1 MQELFNIVVLIS
13 GKGTNLQALIDASHR
28 SSYKISA
35 VISNKA
41 QAIGLS
47 RAEIS
52 GIDTYVI
59 EQESFDSKLEFEES
73 LATRISEINPKL
85 IVLAGFMKVLGP
97 QFVKLFRGKIINI
110 HPSLLPEYP
119 GLNTHQRVLEDNKKI
134 HGVSVHLV
142 TEDLDGGPIIAQDS
156 VHVLPNDTAES
167 LAKRVLEREHIIY
180 PKVVESL
187 AVGKIQLSD
196 YGI

>member
-1 MQELFNIVVLIS
+1 MQELYNIVVLIS

-41 QAIGLS
+41 KAIGLNK
-47 RAEIS
+47 AKIS

-59 EQESFDSKLEFEES
+59 EQESFNSKLEFEES

-85 IVLAGFMKVLGP
+85 IVLAGFMKVLSP
-97 QFVKLFRGKIINI
+97 QFVRLFRGKIVNI

-119 GLNTHQRVLEDNKKI
+119 GLNTHQRVLKDKKKI

-156 VHVLPNDTAES
+156 VRVLPNDTAES
-167 LAKRVLEREHIIY
+167 LAKRVLEKEHIIY

-187 AVGKIQLSD
+187 AIGKIQLSD
-196 YGI
+196 YDI

>member
-1 MQELFNIVVLIS
+1 MQEMYNIVVLIS

-41 QAIGLS
+41 KAIGLNK
-47 RAEIS
+47 AKIS

-59 EQESFDSKLEFEES
+59 EQESFNSKLEFEES

-85 IVLAGFMKVLGP
+85 IVLAGFMKVLSP
-97 QFVKLFRGKIINI
+97 QFVRLFRGKIVNI

-119 GLNTHQRVLEDNKKI
+119 GLNTHQRVLKDKKKI

-156 VHVLPNDTAES
+156 VRVLPKDTAES
-167 LAKRVLEREHIIY
+167 LAKRVLEKEHIIY

-187 AVGKIQLSD
+187 AIGKIQLSD
-196 YGI
+196 YDI

>member
-1 MQELFNIVVLIS
+1 MQELYNIVVLIS

-52 GIDTYVI
+52 GIDTYVF
-59 EQESFDSKLEFEES
+59 EQESFVSKLEFDES

-97 QFVKLFRGKIINI
+97 QFVKLFRGKIFNI

-142 TEDLDGGPIIAQDS
+142 TEDLDGGPIIAQNS
-156 VHVLPNDTAES
+156 VHVLPNDTVES

-187 AVGKIQLSD
+187 AIGKIQLSD
-196 YGI
+196 YDI

>member
-13 GKGTNLQALIDASHR
+13 GRGTNLQALIDASHR
-28 SSYKISA
+28 SSYTISA
-35 VISNKA
+35 VISNTA
-41 QAIGLS
+41 EAIGLN
-47 RAEIS
+47 RAKIS

-59 EQESFDSKLEFEES
+59 EQESFNSKLEFEKS
-73 LATRISEINPKL
+73 LAIRISEINPKL

-97 QFVKLFRGKIINI
+97 EFIKLFRGKVINI

-119 GLNTHQRVLEDNKKI
+119 GLNTHQRVLEDKKKI

-142 TEDLDGGPIIAQDS
+142 TEDLDGGPVIAQDAVYVRS
-156 VHVLPNDTAES
+156 DDTVES

-187 AVGKIQLSD
+187 ATGKIQLSD
-196 YGI
+196 YDI

>member
-1 MQELFNIVVLIS
+1 MQELYNIVVLIS
-13 GKGTNLQALIDASHR
+13 GRGTNLQALIDASYR
-28 SSYKISA
+28 SSYTISA
-35 VISNKA
+35 VISDKA
-41 QAIGLS
+41 EAIGLN
-47 RAEIS
+47 RAKIS

-73 LATRISEINPKL
+73 LSTRISEINPKL
-85 IVLAGFMKVLGP
+85 IVLAGFMKVLSP

-119 GLNTHQRVLEDNKKI
+119 GLNTHQRVLEDKKKI
-134 HGVSVHLV
+134 HGMSVHLV
-142 TEDLDGGPIIAQDS
+142 TEDLDGGPVIAQDS
-156 VHVLPNDTAES
+156 VHVLPDDTIES

-187 AVGKIQLSD
+187 AIGKIQLSD
-196 YGI
+196 YEI

>member
-1 MQELFNIVVLIS
+1 MQELYNIVVLIS
-13 GKGTNLQALIDASHR
+13 GKGTNLQALINASHR

-35 VISNKA
+35 VISNTAK
-41 QAIGLS
+41 AIGLN
-47 RAEIS
+47 RAKIS

-59 EQESFDSKLEFEES
+59 EQESFNSKLEFEES

-85 IVLAGFMKVLGP
+85 IVLAGFMKVLSP
-97 QFVKLFRGKIINI
+97 QFVRLFRGKIVNI

-119 GLNTHQRVLEDNKKI
+119 GLNTHQRVLEDKKKI

-142 TEDLDGGPIIAQDS
+142 TEDLDGGPVIAQDA
-156 VHVLPNDTAES
+156 VYVRPDDTVES

-187 AVGKIQLSD
+187 AIGKIQLSD
-196 YGI
+196 YDS

>member
-1 MQELFNIVVLIS
+1 MQELYNIVVLIS

-28 SSYKISA
+28 SSYTISA

-41 QAIGLS
+41 KAIGLN
-47 RAEIS
+47 RAKIS

-59 EQESFDSKLEFEES
+59 EQESFNSKLEFEES

-85 IVLAGFMKVLGP
+85 IVLAGFMKILSP

-119 GLNTHQRVLEDNKKI
+119 GLKTHQRVLEDRKKI

-142 TEDLDGGPIIAQDS
+142 TEDLDGGPVIAQDS
-156 VHVLPNDTAES
+156 VYVLPDDTAES

-187 AVGKIQLSD
+187 AIGKIQLSD
-196 YGI
+196 YDI

>member
-1 MQELFNIVVLIS
+1 MQELYNIVVLIS

-35 VISNKA
+35 VISNTAK
-41 QAIGLS
+41 AIGLN
-47 RAEIS
+47 RAKIS

-59 EQESFDSKLEFEES
+59 EQESFNSKLEFEES

-167 LAKRVLEREHIIY
+167 LAKRVLEKEHIIY

-187 AVGKIQLSD
+187 AIGKIQLSD
-196 YGI
+196 YDI

>member
-1 MQELFNIVVLIS
+1 MQEQFNIVVLIS

-41 QAIGLS
+41 EAIGLN
-47 RAEIS
+47 RAKIS
-52 GIDTYVI
+52 GIDTYII

-73 LATRISEINPKL
+73 LAIRISEISPKL
-85 IVLAGFMKVLGP
+85 IVLAGFMKVLSP
-97 QFVKLFRGKIINI
+97 QFVRLFRGTIVNI

-119 GLNTHQRVLEDNKKI
+119 GLNTHQRVLKDKKKI

-156 VHVLPNDTAES
+156 VHVLPNDTEES

-180 PKVVESL
+180 PKILESL
-187 AVGKIQLSD
+187 AIGKIQLSD
-196 YGI
+196 YDI

>member
-1 MQELFNIVVLIS
+1 MQELYNIVVLIS

-35 VISNKA
+35 VISNTAK
-41 QAIGLS
+41 AIGLN
-47 RAEIS
+47 RAKIS

-59 EQESFDSKLEFEES
+59 EQESFNSKFEFEES
-73 LATRISEINPKL
+73 LATQISEINPKL
-85 IVLAGFMKVLGP
+85 IVLAGFMKVLSP
-97 QFVKLFRGKIINI
+97 QFVKFFRGKVINI

-119 GLNTHQRVLEDNKKI
+119 GLNTRQRVLEDKKKI

-142 TEDLDGGPIIAQDS
+142 TEDLDGGPVIAQDS
-156 VHVLPNDTAES
+156 VYVLPDDTAES

-187 AVGKIQLSD
+187 AIGKIQLSD
-196 YGI
+196 YDI

>member
-35 VISNKA
+35 VISNTAK
-41 QAIGLS
+41 AIGLN
-47 RAEIS
+47 RAKIS

-59 EQESFDSKLEFEES
+59 EQESFNSKLEFEES

-85 IVLAGFMKVLGP
+85 IVLAGFMKVLSP
-97 QFVKLFRGKIINI
+97 QFVRLFRGKILNI

-119 GLNTHQRVLEDNKKI
+119 GLNTHQRVLEDKKKI

-142 TEDLDGGPIIAQDS
+142 TEDLDGGPVIAQDS
-156 VHVLPNDTAES
+156 VHVLPDDTIES

-187 AVGKIQLSD
+187 AIGKIQLSD
-196 YGI
+196 YDI